1 MAGHVRNG
9 QRRATE
15 RPIALTFPTLGGRG
29 SEQLRHVGNVATRSA
44 NLQRIRGWRYDVTL
58 DMNLQWS
65 LMMKPKIAIAFAL
78 TLVFTLAL
86 ALTSIS
92 HAAEEKWQSLFNGK
106 NVEGWTTSNGK
117 PMTKGW
123 VAKDGVLHRESKGG
137 DLFTAKAYSNFI
149 FELEWK
155 ISPAGNSGIKYR
167 MADYGGRLLGPE
179 CQVLDDD
186 KHPDG
191 KKGKNRQSGALYDI
205 LECNAN
211 KDLKPV
217 GEWNH
222 VRIVANGSKLE
233 HWLNGKKVVDIDT
246 ASHEWKKLVAA
257 SKFKNVKDFGTAKSG
272 RIMLQD
278 HSDPVWYRNIRIQ
291 ELD

>member
-1 MAGHVRNG
+1 MKRLV
-9 QRRATE
+9 
-15 RPIALTFPTLGGRG
+15 IAALMFL
-29 SEQLRHVGNVATRSA
+29 VAS
-44 NLQRIRGWRYDVTL
+44 
-58 DMNLQWS
+58 
-65 LMMKPKIAIAFAL
+65 PAFA
-78 TLVFTLAL
+78 
-86 ALTSIS
+86 
-92 HAAEEKWQSLFNGK
+92 HKPEWKSLFNGK
-106 NVEGWTTSNGK
+106 NLEGWTTSGGQ

-137 DLFTAKAYSNFI
+137 DLFTAKEYSNFI

-167 MADYGGRLLGPE
+167 MTKYGSRLLGPE

-211 KDLKPV
+211 KDLKAV

-222 VRIVANGSKLE
+222 VRIVAKGSKLE

-246 ASHEWKKLVAA
+246 SSDEWKKLVAA
-257 SKFKNVKDFGTAKSG
+257 SKFKNVKGFGTAKAG

-291 ELD
+291 ELH